1 MSMSF
6 MSFFIISYYFFL
18 NLVTH
23 DNCISELSAFALQ
36 YFSVALYL
44 LCPTFHSWHENHKLN
59 WELWRENWRER
70 ERDLKGSWAV
80 KWRRWWQGEGN
91 LLEDKQKRETQMKM
105 RVERYRKRRE
115 DKEKWGLFKEDG
127 WIEATEL
134 QSAVKYSAYL
144 LCPVSAAQCEMLSRS
159 CERGTASLA
168 FCLCRFVPLRQL
180 VVVFFVLWY
189 SIDPW
194 RRSTASVWELS
205 AGRRGSAPDQQQ
217 LVKDSLTCSRTLRQ
231 GEGSL

>member
-59 WELWRENWRER
+59 WELWSENWRER

-105 RVERYRKRRE
+105 RVERYRKRRQRE
-115 DKEKWGLFKEDG
+115 MRTVQRGRLDRGHR
-127 WIEATEL
+127 ATIGCEI
-134 QSAVKYSAYL
+134 QCIS
-144 LCPVSAAQCEMLSRS
+144 PVSCFS
-159 CERGTASLA
+159 GTVWDAEQKLWKGNRVLGILLVSIRASETTR
-168 FCLCRFVPLRQL
+168 CC
-180 VVVFFVLWY
+180 FFVLWY